1 MSNRISKIIKFV
13 YIAAFIICIAASGIL
28 MIIISRQNAQSVSQ
42 MSKITLQELN
52 LQIQQKFLSLID
64 LRTDY
69 IDITLNRYPG
79 GATYDQDTI
88 DRMVSS
94 VSLRD
99 YTYLGFG
106 MEDRTLV
113 TVYGKD
119 VQLVDTSSPFG
130 LFGEDGVIIA
140 EGVDED
146 GEKMLLLGKA
156 ASYVMKDGRTSS
168 AILLGLPMSQLN
180 DALFLDEDDLGTWTH
195 IISGNTGEFIIRNGD
210 VTRDSYYDRIML
222 DFEPVGGKTKE
233 SYAKELSEAIAAGE
247 EYFAEF
253 RIDGDHRFLDA
264 TPLVE
269 GSTWYLVTLISNSS
283 INNMRQTQNTMQV
296 MSIGIAMSI
305 IVLVLLVLLL
315 LYMRGSRLQMQRLEA
330 VKEEALRANQA
341 KSEFLSTMSH
351 DIRTPMN
358 AIIGMTEIALKNM
371 KDPERVE
378 DCLRKVQS
386 SSKHL
391 LSLIND
397 VLDMS
402 KIESG
407 KMTLSMAPHSLQD
420 TMDEMVNIAQ
430 PQVKAKNQ
438 QFDIF
443 IQKILAE
450 QVYYDSLR
458 LNQVLINLLSNA
470 VKFTPEKGSISI
482 RLYQEESPLGEDHV
496 RTHFFVEDTG
506 IGMSKEFQ
514 EKVYETFSRENTE
527 QVAHTTG
534 TGLGMSITKSIVDMM
549 HGTIDLD
556 STVGV
561 GSKWHITLDLKKAED
576 EAAMSLPDWDVLV
589 VDDNQMLC
597 ESAASNLEELGVHA
611 EWVLDGPHAI
621 EMIQD
626 RHDRKE
632 DYRLVLVDW
641 KMPDMSGV
649 ELIRRLRE
657 SDYKD
662 LPIFLISAYDFGD
675 VEEEIGQVKVE
686 GFISKPLFK
695 TKLFHYLSKFVGDES
710 KQTEYVESSS
720 ELDFTGKHVLVAE
733 DIEINWEITNEILT
747 SVGLKADHAENGEEC
762 VKMFK
767 ASETGAYDLILM
779 DIRMP
784 VLDGYGAT
792 KAIRALERKDNDI
805 PIVALTAD
813 AFSDDVQYCLSVG
826 MNDHIAKPINTKE
839 LLRLLQKFLQKEE
852 SGE

>member
-1 MSNRISKIIKFV
+1 MSNKISKIIKFV
-13 YIAAFIICIAASGIL
+13 YIAAFIICIAASGGLIL
-28 MIIISRQNAQSVSQ
+28 FTNYQNSKSVSQ
-42 MSKITLQELN
+42 MSQITLQELN
-52 LQIQQKFLSLID
+52 LQIQQKFISLIN

-69 IDITLNRYPG
+69 IDITLNRYPSG
-79 GATYDQDTI
+79 PTYDQDVI

-113 TVYGKD
+113 SVYGKD

-130 LFGEDGVIIA
+130 LFGEDGVVIA

-168 AILLGLPMSQLN
+168 AILLGLPMSELN

-222 DFEPVGGKTKE
+222 DFEPVGGKTRE
-233 SYAKELSEAIAAGE
+233 TYARELSEAIAAGE

-253 RIDGDHRFLDA
+253 RIDGDNRFLDA

-283 INNMRQTQNTMQV
+283 INDMRQAHNTMQV
-296 MSIGIAMSI
+296 MSIGIVMSI
-305 IVLVLLVLLL
+305 IVLVLLILLL

-330 VKEEALRANQA
+330 AKEEALRANQA

-371 KDPERVE
+371 KDPARVE

-450 QVYYDSLR
+450 NVYYDSLR

-470 VKFTPEKGSISI
+470 FKFTPEKGKINI
-482 RLYQEESPLGEDHV
+482 CLYQEESPLGEDYV
-496 RTHFFVEDTG
+496 RTHFSVEDTG

-576 EAAMSLPDWDVLV
+576 ETAMSLPDWDVLV

-597 ESAASNLEELGVHA
+597 ESAAANLEELGVHA
-611 EWVLDGPHAI
+611 EWVLDGAHAI
-621 EMIQD
+621 EMIKE
-626 RHDRKE
+626 RHDRNE

-641 KMPDMSGV
+641 KMPGMSGV

-657 SDYKD
+657 SEYKD
-662 LPIFLISAYDFGD
+662 MPIFLISAYDFGD
-675 VEEEIGQVKVE
+675 VEEEIVQVKIE

-695 TKLFHYLSKFVGDES
+695 TKLFHYLSKFVGSES
-710 KQTEYVESSS
+710 KQTEYVESGSQ
-720 ELDFTGKHVLVAE
+720 LDFTGKRVLVAE

-767 ASETGAYDLILM
+767 ASETGSYDMILM

-826 MNDHIAKPINTKE
+826 MNDHISKPINTKE

-852 SGE
+852 RGE